1 MHRFLAFCERFRPC
15 RDGESDKNATM
26 REIVFDTE
34 TTGLDPYQGDR
45 LVEIGCVEL
54 LNGFPTGNVFH
65 HYLNPQRDMPE
76 AAFNVHGLSSEFLK
90 DKPLF
95 AEICDDFIAFVG
107 DAPLIAHNAMFDL
120 GFINAELERC
130 KKAVVQRERLI
141 DTLLLARRRY
151 PAGPN
156 SLDHLCA
163 RFSIDTSR
171 RTKHGALLDA
181 ELLAEVYVELT
192 GKRQARLGLVDAAVT
207 ITQQVVV
214 ALRVRPAPLQP
225 RLTEA
230 EREAHRAFV
239 ATLGDKAIWNDYR
252 PAA

>member
-1 MHRFLAFCERFRPC
+1 
-15 RDGESDKNATM
+15 M

-54 LNGFPTGNVFH
+54 LNGFPTGNAFH
-65 HYLNPQRDMPE
+65 FYLNPERDMPE
-76 AAFNVHGLSSEFLK
+76 AAFNVHGLSADFLK

-95 AEICDDFIAFVG
+95 ADICDDFLAFVA
-107 DAPLIAHNAMFDL
+107 DAPMIAHNAMFDL

-130 KKAVVQRERLI
+130 KKPALQRERLV
-141 DTLLLARRRY
+141 DTLMLARRRY

-192 GKRQARLGLVDAAVT
+192 GKRQARLGLIEAPVAV
-207 ITQQVVV
+207 TQQVAVT
-214 ALRVRPAPLQP
+214 LQVRPAPLP
-225 RLTEA
+225 SRLSEA
-230 EREAHRAFV
+230 ELEAHRAFV
-239 ATLGDKAIWNDYR
+239 ATLGEKAIWNDYQ

>member
-1 MHRFLAFCERFRPC
+1 
-15 RDGESDKNATM
+15 M

-54 LNGFPTGNVFH
+54 LNGFPTGNSFH
-65 HYLNPQRDMPE
+65 FYLNPERDMPE
-76 AAFNVHGLSSEFLK
+76 AAFNVHGLSAEFLK

-95 AEICDDFIAFVG
+95 ADICDDFLTFVA
-107 DAPLIAHNAMFDL
+107 DAPMIAHNAMFDL

-130 KKAVVQRERLI
+130 KKPALQRERLV
-141 DTLLLARRRY
+141 DTLMLARRRY

-192 GKRQARLGLVDAAVT
+192 GKRQARLGLIEAPVAV
-207 ITQQVVV
+207 TQQVAVT
-214 ALRVRPAPLQP
+214 LRVRPAPLP
-225 RLTEA
+225 SRLSEA
-230 EREAHRAFV
+230 ELEAHRAFV
-239 ATLGDKAIWNDYR
+239 ATLGEKAIWNDYR